1 MLAGVESSTGANLF
15 NGGSMSRSVNKAII
29 VGNLGNDPEVR
40 STPGGARVATI
51 SVATNRRWSSRSG
64 EMQEETQWHRIIAWN
79 KLAEIVEQ
87 YLKKGDRVYVEGRIQ
102 YRQWEDQ
109 NGQKRFSTEIV
120 ANDMVMLGGRGEAAF
135 ETQKAPTYG
144 GEDYE
149 DFPAESL
156 EEGDDLPF

>member
-1 MLAGVESSTGANLF
+1 
-15 NGGSMSRSVNKAII
+15 MSRSVNKAII
-29 VGNLGNDPEVR
+29 VGNLGNDPEIR
-40 STPGGARVATI
+40 TTPTGSRVATI
-51 SVATNRRWSSRSG
+51 SVATNRRWSGRGG

-109 NGQKRFSTEIV
+109 NGQKRYSTEIV
-120 ANDMVMLGGRGEAAF
+120 ANDMVMLGGRGEVAF
-135 ETQKAPTYG
+135 DTQKAPTYG
-144 GEDYE
+144 GEDYD

>member
-1 MLAGVESSTGANLF
+1 
-15 NGGSMSRSVNKAII
+15 MSRSVNKAII
-29 VGNLGNDPEVR
+29 VGNLGSDPEIR
-40 STPGGARVATI
+40 TTSGGSRVATL
-51 SVATNRRWSSRSG
+51 SVATNRRWQGKTG
-64 EMQEETQWHRIIAWN
+64 EMQEDTQWHRVVVWN

-87 YLKKGDRVYVEGRIQ
+87 YVKKGDRVYVEGRIQ

-109 NGQKRFSTEIV
+109 QGQKRYSTEIV
-120 ANDMVMLGGRGEAAF
+120 ANDLMMLGGRGEGSF
-135 ETQKAPTYG
+135 EMQKAPSNG